1 MARDEITPLG
11 ANEGGGAQEEQ
22 ERGAGGKVRRLLPR
36 KPPATPYSRP
46 PDTSRRR
53 WISKLVDPACRLI
66 AGQATRI
73 LPSFFSKTSSA
84 PALPDPTS
92 ADEDQGKG
100 LGGEESHRD
109 DRQKGDLHDGTS
121 KPVETESTG
130 EISNK
135 PRTSPGFVLH
145 RQDENGEQSKNNK
158 LSEIEQLVKGKR
170 FSRDEVHRLME
181 IINSRT
187 RDFPNV
193 VQGEENARLTVRNDN
208 KDLVVS
214 HDLKMSNEQRHEDLN
229 GALWGSSTPLERSK
243 VQDDIGASPVEIAKA
258 YMGSRAF
265 EAGSSSKITVHTIES
280 GMLHDNEAAIKPY
293 VPSLTPKPSACWP
306 GAVVQDSFTTPQS
319 QSRGFGL
326 HNFPR
331 TPYSRTILSKS
342 KSRSIH
348 MQGNYSNMSS
358 TPLQSQ
364 TTLYLQDKSR
374 GDALEG
380 GYGSVGPIRRVRH
393 KAGTQSSSRRP
404 AYTPSPLNGPAL
416 KEGSGV
422 HEGFLPAFTKSLE
435 PDKTGFS
442 HKFHSVDNKPQGSGV
457 TLPTVHTH
465 TSLMARRILEHIDR
479 NPPTPQQKSAE
490 LKLATKWKNPESS
503 VNANGVLS
511 NENNGFLK
519 LKEAN
524 PYKYDGHDGKKS
536 ILNENQ
542 GSSHVDRESA
552 DKSINVNNVMP
563 LRSGIN
569 VGNSFLKIGND
580 TRSLQ
585 NTNVNN
591 VTPLRSGIN
600 VGNSFLKIGNDT
612 RSLQNTN
619 GAQHFPRKSTEE
631 DALKIAA
638 FGDKPSVTTQ
648 EKTPLFNSSAS
659 KPVLPSISIN
669 KPESKWTLA
678 SDKSSGFTFPISA
691 SSSILSEPP
700 TPSITPLF
708 SAGGQHQSKEVST
721 EPSYS
726 FGLKRSSPPVVFSFP
741 STSSTAAQNDAAG
754 DIKFSFGSNE
764 KARLS
769 FSSFDKNAVCY

>member
-53 WISKLVDPACRLI
+53 WISKVVDPACRLI
-66 AGQATRI
+66 AGQASRI

-109 DRQKGDLHDGTS
+109 DRQNGDLHDGTS

-130 EISNK
+130 ERSNK

-145 RQDENGEQSKNNK
+145 RQDENGEQTKNNK
-158 LSEIEQLVKGKR
+158 LSEIEQLVKEKR
-170 FSRDEVHRLME
+170 FSRDEVYRLME
-181 IINSRT
+181 IINSRA
-187 RDFPNV
+187 RDLPNV

-214 HDLKMSNEQRHEDLN
+214 HDPKMSNEQRHEDLN
-229 GALWGSSTPLERSK
+229 GALWGSSTPLEMSK

-265 EAGSSSKITVHTIES
+265 EVGSSSKTTLHTIES

-331 TPYSRTILSKS
+331 TPYSRTLLSKS

-374 GDALEG
+374 GDALEEG
-380 GYGSVGPIRRVRH
+380 GYGSIGPIRRIRH

-404 AYTPSPLNGPAL
+404 AYTPSPLNGPAP

-435 PDKTGFS
+435 PDKTGS
-442 HKFHSVDNKPQGSGV
+442 THKFHSVDKKPQGSGV
-457 TLPTVHTH
+457 TFPTVHTH

-519 LKEAN
+519 LKDAN
-524 PYKYDGHDGKKS
+524 PYKNDGHDGKKS

-542 GSSHVDRESA
+542 GSSHVDSESA
-552 DKSINVNNVMP
+552 DKSI
-563 LRSGIN
+563 
-569 VGNSFLKIGND
+569 
-580 TRSLQ
+580 
-585 NTNVNN
+585 NVNN

-619 GAQHFPRKSTEE
+619 DAQHFPRKSTEE
-631 DALKIAA
+631 DASKIAA
-638 FGDKPSVTTQ
+638 SGDKPSVNTQ
-648 EKTPLFNSSAS
+648 EKTSLFHSSAS

-691 SSSILSEPP
+691 SSSVLFEPP
-700 TPSITPLF
+700 TPSIAPLF

-741 STSSTAAQNDAAG
+741 STSSTAAENDAAG